1 MSLFHKKIK
10 GVSQQR
16 IYRFIKSHYMG
27 FFLMM
32 SLIICITGVSS
43 GECTKLLRK
52 MFLSLSYIWQS
63 SVLNI
68 NLQKFN
74 VPCTCNTEIEKKLL
88 KKKKK
93 NFRRKKKYR
102 KAKAIEDN
110 IYKGLNLDLAANYM
124 HCILFACLKII
135 FIFVNHFAKK
145 SNITIIL
152 STCATCMTPQL
163 LEAGDPKGN

>member
-27 FFLMM
+27 FVLMM
-32 SLIICITGVSS
+32 SLIICIMGVSR
-43 GECTKLLRK
+43 GGCTKLLWK
-52 MFLSLSYIWQS
+52 IFLSLSYIWQS

-74 VPCTCNTEIEKKLL
+74 VPCTCNTEIYITKVIKKEKEKIQ
-88 KKKKK
+88 K
-93 NFRRKKKYR
+93 KKKYR

-163 LEAGDPKGN
+163 LEAADP